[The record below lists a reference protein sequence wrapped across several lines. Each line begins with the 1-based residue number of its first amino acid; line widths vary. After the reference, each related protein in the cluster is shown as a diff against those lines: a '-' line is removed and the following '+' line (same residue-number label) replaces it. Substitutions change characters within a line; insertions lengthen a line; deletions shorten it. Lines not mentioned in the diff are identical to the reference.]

1 MRLPVA
7 LIPKLH
13 HRIPRMAFVPLAK
26 NGLGISSLSGSHTG
40 TGGRSR
46 SIWSVASFTPCD
58 GFPTSVLRGLPPA
71 LACANSTRVLPW
83 PALRFLC
90 MTAFTISSPPSFPC
104 LDSSPFVALDN
115 PCICLLVGLPASVA
129 SVADE
134 GIFESLRL
142 GLLLSP
148 AGRISGSVTVR
159 GKAEA
164 VAARATAALFD
175 VDGKGD
181 C

>member
-1 MRLPVA
+1 
-7 LIPKLH
+7 
-13 HRIPRMAFVPLAK
+13 
-26 NGLGISSLSGSHTG
+26 
-40 TGGRSR
+40 
-46 SIWSVASFTPCD
+46 
-58 GFPTSVLRGLPPA
+58 
-71 LACANSTRVLPW
+71 
-83 PALRFLC
+83 

-115 PCICLLVGLPASVA
+115 PCICLLVGLPASIA

-142 GLLLSP
+142 GLLLNP

-175 VDGKGD
+175 VDGKSVGWVVSFCIVAVVFCLINPGLDGTLKGSAAVTLGRVGD
-181 C
+181 GKSGMSSSSSDVYASVGSHFAFCRAASAKIFFVPASLAA